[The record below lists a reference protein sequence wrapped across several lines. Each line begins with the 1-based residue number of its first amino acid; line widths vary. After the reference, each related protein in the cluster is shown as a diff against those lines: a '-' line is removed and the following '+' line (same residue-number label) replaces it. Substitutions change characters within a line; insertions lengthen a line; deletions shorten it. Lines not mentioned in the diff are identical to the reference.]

1 MGGGRV
7 EPQAFGP
14 VGLRSGD
21 AQSQAQT
28 AASPSINPAI
38 MLSGGKKECSDGMAE
53 VHFIG
58 QIEFGE
64 NFGTSWSNAGLLCEF
79 VVETGDEWVPLSS
92 QADDAVTQLTQVAH
106 VGRGGFCMWSHPLD
120 LYFGTSSV
128 VGWPRLSLQIWAIT
142 QTSAKPTAYGTVYL
156 PTSRG
161 HHELICRT
169 WSPAGAYS
177 AELAESYF
185 NKKSYLPTPEAP
197 NSTTRPM
204 DTSIYQTFYEDEETR
219 AKLTTM
225 TSGSV
230 HISLDVITKHFSDNG
245 IHLSPNERPHNT
257 NAMSASV
264 NNNMVEAT
272 ATYKGQKSSKTSL
285 ATAFNS
291 TAASQKLV
299 SRISRPQTPS
309 GAAARAKSGGAVAE
323 PITPAASTMPQ
334 RRLGGATVHA
344 DRDDNFRTAPSE
356 HGESSSST
364 TDGGWWSNVALK
376 EAVLRQHL
384 VTETPALSG
393 DRRQPEPVAPPP
405 PQWRGGDGHTNY
417 PGPAAVTGGLAMRP
431 PHGVDTDR
439 NLRNT
444 AFAEDVVEEFLDL
457 PGGALDGDREVD
469 IGRSKQR
476 EVIPRGLAAQ
486 QLPNHEK
493 VVVQRRE
500 GEEPRSASSSLMR
513 STDPFGSSNGLRATG
528 VHGDR
533 QSPTMDEERN
543 VMMGSAQPPRSDGRQ
558 PRQLPTINS
567 AWRQGTE
574 GS

>member
-230 HISLDVITKHFSDNG
+230 HISLDVITKHFTANGIQLSQNEPSHRKALAVPVDNG
-245 IHLSPNERPHNT
+245 NG
-257 NAMSASV
+257 
-264 NNNMVEAT
+264 EAAEAYT
-272 ATYKGQKSSKTSL
+272 GMKSTKASL
-285 ATAFNS
+285 ATAFQS
-291 TAASQKLV
+291 TAATQKLAAR
-299 SRISRPQTPS
+299 SSRPQTAS
-309 GAAARAKSGGAVAE
+309 GAGRAKTGVGRGKSGGVTAE
-323 PITPAASTMPQ
+323 PTGHESSMSG
-334 RRLGGATVHA
+334 RRLGGTAQV
-344 DRDDNFRTAPSE
+344 DRDELFTTGRSE
-356 HGESSSST
+356 NGESSSGT
-364 TDGGWWSNVALK
+364 PVGGWWSNTALK
-376 EAVLRQHL
+376 DAVLRENL
-384 VTETPALSG
+384 LPDTAALSA
-393 DRRQPEPVAPPP
+393 DRGT
-405 PQWRGGDGHTNY
+405 PQATPSQRRADGQTGFGGA
-417 PGPAAVTGGLAMRP
+417 PAATGTVGMNRE
-431 PHGVDTDR
+431 PHGVDNDR
-439 NLRNT
+439 DKRSAT
-444 AFAEDVVEEFLDL
+444 FGEDGIEEFLESQ
-457 PGGALDGDREVD
+457 GGALDGEAD
-469 IGRSKQR
+469 IGRPKRR
-476 EVIPRGLAAQ
+476 ELVPRALAAQ
-486 QLPNHEK
+486 PPQTQETP
-493 VVVQRRE
+493 VVQRRE
-500 GEEPRSASSSLMR
+500 GDELETTNSSVTRSNDAFGGSSSGVRVTGL
-513 STDPFGSSNGLRATG
+513 SGSS
-528 VHGDR
+528 R
-533 QSPTMDEERN
+533 QSPSVDEERSGA
-543 VMMGSAQPPRSDGRQ
+543 VQGLRSYGGQ
-558 PRQLPTINS
+558 SRQLPALNS
-567 AWRQGTE
+567 SWRQGTE